1 MSGVASA
8 GTGGMEGFYSEISS
22 LQDGLGNLRANV
34 ARIGDL
40 HSRTL
45 EITNDPLAQNHATQ
59 LEDFVEETRI
69 LIANLKQRIKDL
81 EMQPSSERDAR
92 TRKQQI
98 ALVRSKFVEAIQ
110 HYQTV
115 EQEYRSKYKQRIE
128 RQYKIQFNT
137 IRPSNKSIV
146 PIKPDASPE
155 EVKAVVDSERSGQIF
170 AEAVCHCFFGFISKG
185 FMIIA
190 KIDA

>member
-1 MSGVASA
+1 
-8 GTGGMEGFYSEISS
+8 ISS
-22 LQDGLGNLRANV
+22 LEDGLGNLRANV

-92 TRKQQI
+92 TRKQQVSTYKYTVRLEYYPI
-98 ALVRSKFVEAIQ
+98 AHRSL
-110 HYQTV
+110 
-115 EQEYRSKYKQRIE
+115 
-128 RQYKIQFNT
+128 
-137 IRPSNKSIV
+137 
-146 PIKPDASPE
+146 
-155 EVKAVVDSERSGQIF
+155 
-170 AEAVCHCFFGFISKG
+170 
-185 FMIIA
+185 
-190 KIDA
+190 